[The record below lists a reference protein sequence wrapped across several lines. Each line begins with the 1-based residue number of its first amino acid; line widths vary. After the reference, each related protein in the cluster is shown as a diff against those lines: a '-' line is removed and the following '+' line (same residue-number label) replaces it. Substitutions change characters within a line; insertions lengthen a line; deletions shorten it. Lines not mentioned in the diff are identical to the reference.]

1 MGKEKG
7 HFLSLAARTSQCH
20 IFKRVKSVE
29 IKNKRASFDY
39 EWLETFTAGLQLVG
53 TEIKSIRQSKVSL
66 AEAYAYMQD
75 GEVFIRNMH
84 IAEYDHGNINNHDP
98 IRERKLLL
106 HKREIQ
112 KIEKML
118 KVQGNTIVPTKLFI
132 SDNGYAKLNI
142 AIAKGK
148 KTHDKR
154 DSLKE
159 KDAKREM
166 NRAKS
171 GRY

>member
-1 MGKEKG
+1 MK
-7 HFLSLAARTSQCH
+7 T
-20 IFKRVKSVE
+20 VE

-39 EWLETFTAGLQLVG
+39 EWIETFTAGLQLVG

-66 AEAYAYMQD
+66 QESYCYLNK
-75 GEVFIRNMH
+75 GEVFVKSMH

-106 HKREIQ
+106 HKREIA

-118 KVQGNTIVPTKLFI
+118 KDQGVTLVPTKLFI
-132 SDNGYAKLNI
+132 SENGFAKLNI
-142 AIAKGK
+142 AVAKGK

-154 DSLKE
+154 YSLKE
-159 KDAKREM
+159 KDAKREIS
-166 NRAKS
+166 RAKA